1 MPELAPPTS
10 HDLAPFLEKHGLKGE
25 IRYIGGGYVNF
36 VYAVGEEMILRV
48 NRPDRGTEDAYTES
62 VAVPAVRAAGI
73 MAPELLVFDDAKD
86 AAPNVATVYERAPGV
101 ALGTVRVEQSELPSL
116 YREIGRETAR
126 LHTRVTRVEDPNGWL
141 DYAEYHDP
149 EAMIEPAFAAGRI
162 DRVSGD
168 WLMKWSQRIAP
179 LLEFRVRKAFVHND
193 LHAGNTM
200 VLAGPLRLSSV
211 IDWGDAAWFDPMVD
225 FETMPVWCVPWALAG
240 YRSEG
245 GAVDETLIGRLLWH
259 NIGTLLEWEKDGD
272 RSAELD
278 PWIPLP
284 ASLWANLVRLMRMEL
299 PGEWRAW
306 LPDAPV

>member
-1 MPELAPPTS
+1 MRPPS
-10 HDLAPFLEKHGLKGE
+10 SDDLAPFLRKHGLNGAL
-25 IRYIGGGYVNF
+25 RYIGGGFVNF
-36 VYAVGEEMILRV
+36 VYLLGDDKVLRL
-48 NRPDRGTEDAYTES
+48 NRPDRGTEDAYTEA

-73 MAPELLVFDDAKD
+73 KAPELIVFDDSND
-86 AAPNVATVYERAPGV
+86 AAPNVATVYARARGF
-101 ALGTVRVEQSELPSL
+101 ALGTLRVEQSELPSL

-149 EAMIEPAFAAGRI
+149 AAMIEPAFAAGRI

-168 WLMKWSQRIAP
+168 WLMKWSGRIAP
-179 LLEFRVRKAFVHND
+179 LLDFGVKKAFTHND

-200 VLAGPLRLSSV
+200 VLSGPLRLSAV

-225 FETMPVWCVPWALAG
+225 FETMPVWCVPWALEG

-245 GAVDETLIGRLLWH
+245 GAVDPTFIGRLLWH
-259 NIGTLLEWEKDGD
+259 NIGTLLEWENDGD
-272 RSAELD
+272 RSHEPD
-278 PWIPLP
+278 PWVPLP
-284 ASLWANLVRLMRMEL
+284 ASLWANFVRLMRMDL
-299 PGEWRAW
+299 PSEWEPW